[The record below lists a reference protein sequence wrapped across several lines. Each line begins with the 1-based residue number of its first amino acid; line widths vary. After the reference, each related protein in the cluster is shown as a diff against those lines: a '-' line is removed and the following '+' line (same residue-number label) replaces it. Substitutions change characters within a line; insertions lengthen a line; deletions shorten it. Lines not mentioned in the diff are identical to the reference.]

1 MKNSMYFWAKELFPI
16 NRSITGKGVRK
27 TLKYIKKKIPKLK
40 IRSIKSGVKCFDWKV
55 PLEWDVTEAHIKDAN
70 NKRVLVDFKNNNL
83 HLMGYSSPINRL
95 MNFKDL
101 KKKLHT
107 VPEQPNAIPYRTSYY
122 EKNWGFCLKQSQL
135 KKFKTNG
142 KYYVLIN
149 SKLFNGVLNHGE
161 IFIKGKSKKEIL
173 FSTNICHP
181 SLANNEISGPVLGIQ
196 IAKYLKNKKRKYS
209 YRIIFIPETIG
220 AVVFLKKNLKQL
232 KKNLIAGFV
241 LTCVGDNN
249 NYSKVS
255 SKSGISFADRILEKT
270 FRDKK
275 IKFKNYSYLYR
286 GSDERQYCS
295 PGVDLPVCSFLRT
308 KYGEFKEYHTSND
321 NLNYISNK
329 GLNNSF
335 KIMKKL
341 ISNIENSDF
350 YKTTKYCEPFMTK
363 YNLKRSISGEPKL
376 EKKTK
381 LIIDLIAYCDGQN
394 SLNDISKILNTNLNE
409 IGKIVKI
416 LTKLKIIRKL

>member
-1 MKNSMYFWAKELFPI
+1 MKNSMYLWAKELFPF

-27 TLKYIKKKIPKLK
+27 TLKYIKKKIPELRIK
-40 IRSIKSGVKCFDWKV
+40 SIKSGVKCFDWKV
-55 PLEWDVTEAHIKDAN
+55 PLEWDVTKAHIKDYN
-70 NKRVLVDFKNNNL
+70 NKRVMVDFKKNNL
-83 HLMGYSSPINRL
+83 HLMGYSSPINKL
-95 MNFKDL
+95 MNFREL
-101 KKKLHT
+101 KKRLHT
-107 VPEQPNAIPYRTSYY
+107 LPEQPNAIPYRTSYY
-122 EKNWGFCLKQSQL
+122 AKNWGFCLKHNQL
-135 KKFKTNG
+135 KKFKVDA
-142 KYYVLIN
+142 KYHVLIN
-149 SKLFNGVLNHGE
+149 SKFFKGVLNHGE
-161 IFIKGKSKKEIL
+161 IFIRGKSKKEIL

-181 SLANNEISGPVLGIQ
+181 SLANNEISGPVLGMQ

-209 YRIIFIPETIG
+209 YRVIFIPETIG
-220 AVVFLKKNLKQL
+220 AVVFLKKKLNHL

-241 LTCVGDNN
+241 LTCVGDDN

-255 SKSGISFADRILEKT
+255 SKSGRSFADRILEKT
-270 FRDKK
+270 FKDKK
-275 IKFKNYSYLYR
+275 IKFKNYSYLFR

-341 ISNIENSDF
+341 INNIESSDF
-350 YKTTKYCEPFMTK
+350 YKVTKYCEPFMTK
-363 YNLKRSISGEPKL
+363 YNLKRSISGERKL

-381 LIIDLIAYCDGQN
+381 LIIDLIAFCDGQN
-394 SLNDISKILNTNLNE
+394 SLKDISKILNTNLNVL
-409 IGKIVKI
+409 GKIIKI
-416 LTKLKIIRKL
+416 LTKLKIIKKL